1 MKLNKIIKWGMVLLI
16 VVSVALLIW
25 GFSKGFGGNAVD
37 VLLYWTYIM
46 LGLALF
52 SVIIIGLIVSTK
64 NNPKSLIR
72 LGIILL
78 GVAAV
83 CLVAYL
89 LAKGDPAVAYNGPAV
104 SGSTLKLTDTVLN
117 LTYIAGAGAILAII
131 VGEIRMAIAS
141 KK

>member
-1 MKLNKIIKWGMVLLI
+1 MVLLI